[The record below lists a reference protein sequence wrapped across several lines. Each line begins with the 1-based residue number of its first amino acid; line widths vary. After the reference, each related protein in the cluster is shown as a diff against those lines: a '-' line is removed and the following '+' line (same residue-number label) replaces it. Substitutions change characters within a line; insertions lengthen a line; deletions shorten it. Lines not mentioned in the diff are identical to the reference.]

1 MEECFVVFYAL
12 FRVRSAKKNEIRQQN
27 EESNEI
33 SSSSVVLYYGFT
45 IMINIGPRLDFET
58 TAAIK

>member
-33 SSSSVVLYYGFT
+33 SSSSVAWYYGFT
-45 IMINIGPRLDFET
+45 IKINIGPRLDFET